1 LKRTGLIN
9 FIVVTGAVCSLSSSA
24 RAADAGAPAPSS
36 VASGKSDD
44 TDAAREAFKQG
55 SAFAADLQWGAA
67 LAAFE
72 RSAKLH
78 PHPWTTYNI
87 GVCERALGQYV
98 RARRTFGRSLSER
111 RPDATLPEAT
121 VLDVNRFIKEI
132 DSLVATL
139 TVHLTPS
146 DAAIAFDGAPLS
158 PSERDASILLAG
170 VQSAGPGEKA
180 PSSTFRVV
188 VDPGTHVVTVS
199 HEGFGD
205 AVQNVTVRPG
215 EARDLD
221 LAIEKLPATLDIAAD
236 RDDAVVTVNG
246 IDVGVAPVRLSRPSG
261 TYHVKVQKSGFVTYE
276 SDATLKPGQKTDL
289 RAKLSAEQPSIFKR
303 WWFWTAAGV
312 VVAGAAT
319 TTYFLTRP
327 DPTRPAVDG
336 GGLGWAV
343 KLP

>member
-1 LKRTGLIN
+1 MKLSCAAL
-9 FIVVTGAVCSLSSSA
+9 VVVLLLAGALPSVV
-24 RAADAGAPAPSS
+24 RAADAGAPPV
-36 VASGKSDD
+36 VAKSDD
-44 TDAAREAFKQG
+44 TDAARDAFKQG

-67 LAAFE
+67 LVAFE
-72 RSAKLH
+72 RSAKLR

-98 RARRTFGRSLSER
+98 RARATFSRALAER
-111 RPDATLPEAT
+111 RPDATLPDATVADVQRFIHEIDGLVSTLTLRVTPIDATVTIDGAAVAADKDARTPGALRT
-121 VLDVNRFIKEI
+121 VLDPGSHV
-132 DSLVATL
+132 L
-139 TVHLTPS
+139 TV
-146 DAAIAFDGAPLS
+146 A
-158 PSERDASILLAG
+158 
-170 VQSAGPGEKA
+170 
-180 PSSTFRVV
+180 
-188 VDPGTHVVTVS
+188 

-205 AVQNVTVRPG
+205 AVQNLTIRPG
-215 EARDLD
+215 ETRDVE
-221 LAIEKLPATLDIAAD
+221 LAIEKLPATLDVGAD

-261 TYHVKVQKSGFVTYE
+261 TYHVKVQKAGFVPYE
-276 SDATLKPGQKTDL
+276 SDATLKAGQKTDL
-289 RAKLSAEQPSIFKR
+289 RAKLAAEQPSIFRR

-327 DPTRPAVDG
+327 DPTRPGVDG

>member
-1 LKRTGLIN
+1 MKRASLFLVALAIALAPSL
-9 FIVVTGAVCSLSSSA
+9 AV
-24 RAADAGAPAPSS
+24 AADAGAPPP
-36 VASGKSDD
+36 VASGAGKGDD
-44 TDAAREAFKQG
+44 TELAREAFKQG

-72 RSAKLH
+72 RAAKLR

-98 RARRTFGRSLSER
+98 RARRTFARSLAER
-111 RPDATLPEAT
+111 RPDATLPDAT
-121 VLDVNRFIKEI
+121 VADVQRFMQEI
-132 DSLVATL
+132 DGLVGTL
-139 TVHLTPS
+139 TVHLTPA
-146 DAAIAFDGAPLS
+146 DATIAFDGAPLLATTSGES
-158 PSERDASILLAG
+158 PLMLASVLPG
-170 VQSAGPGEKA
+170 GPGEKA
-180 PSSTFRVV
+180 PASTFRVV
-188 VDPGTHVVTVS
+188 VDPGSHVVTVT

-215 EARDLD
+215 EARELE
-221 LAIEKLPATLDIAAD
+221 LSIERLPATLDIGAD
-236 RDDAVVTVNG
+236 KDDAVVTVNG
-246 IDVGVAPVRLSRPSG
+246 IDVGVAPVRLSRPAG
-261 TYHVKVQKSGFVTYE
+261 TYHVKVQKAGFVAYE
-276 SDATLKPGQKTDL
+276 SDATLKAGQKTDL
-289 RAKLSAEQPSIFKR
+289 RAKLAPEQPSIFRR

-327 DPTRPAVDG
+327 DPTRPGVDG